1 LLERR
6 GDPLRARWVLAAD
19 VAMLREMPPDAR
31 TPFLAERAQQDWE
44 SLVRLRWETETTA
57 EASAATRSA
66 ASRSA
71 DPQAD
76 PWDAAVECEAAYRL
90 LLRNAEMVKQQRDA
104 GHLKDARQTVDRML
118 ISGRHMVARHPEQ
131 PAAYLALCEAHV
143 QSCKLGWKL
152 DDPAAIEP
160 CWTQAV
166 RAAQQ
171 ARSLDPAMTA
181 PGVSVPSWRRSSPTS
196 SPRDT
201 MAGPGP
207 CPFLHTT
214 RSNPP
219 GGDRHFRKRVTAKV
233 VSLSGPD
240 GGQEKLASHLISEI
254 SRINRETPTS
264 PRMYI
269 APIGSGTSTDEK
281 QKDG

>member
-1 LLERR
+1 MYRRWQTLECLGRIRERQGKQEESISYWERAVAWGESLLPRSDRPDFNTMTVCRSALARLLERR

-19 VAMLREMPPDAR
+19 VAMLREIPPDAR

-57 EASAATRSA
+57 EASSATRSA

-76 PWDAAVECEAAYRL
+76 PRDAAVECEAAYRL

-152 DDPAAIEP
+152 GDPTAIEAG
-160 CWTQAV
+160 WTQAV

-171 ARSLDPAMTA
+171 ARSLDPRDDRARRLCAILEKKLADFLA
-181 PGVSVPSWRRSSPTS
+181 PRHDG
-196 SPRDT
+196 
-201 MAGPGP
+201 GPGTP
-207 CPFLHTT
+207 SLP
-214 RSNPP
+214 
-219 GGDRHFRKRVTAKV
+219 HFDAV
-233 VSLSGPD
+233 
-240 GGQEKLASHLISEI
+240 Q
-254 SRINRETPTS
+254 S
-264 PRMYI
+264 PAR
-269 APIGSGTSTDEK
+269 
-281 QKDG
+281 